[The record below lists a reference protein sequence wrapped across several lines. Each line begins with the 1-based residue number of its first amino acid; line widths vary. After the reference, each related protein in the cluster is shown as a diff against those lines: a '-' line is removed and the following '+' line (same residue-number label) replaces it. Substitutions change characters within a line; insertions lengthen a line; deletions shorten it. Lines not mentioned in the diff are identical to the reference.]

1 MEYCR
6 SLGFTNDP
14 DYSYIIGL
22 FNNCMQRNSINVKV
36 PEYIWNSNRLFFEK
50 EALKANMMK
59 VLAKPIN
66 KETTD
71 KKEKE

>member
-1 MEYCR
+1 
-6 SLGFTNDP
+6 
-14 DYSYIIGL
+14 
-22 FNNCMQRNSINVKV
+22 V